1 MNMALSLFER
11 WSPEYA
17 LNNAIDDVK
26 ASGLDGLKKHL
37 TSKALKS
44 VEDFDS
50 ISSMP
55 GVALFSTVIMGGD
68 AVGVLLEKLSD
79 CEWTIKEV
87 MKGSE
92 TSTAIVGFDYEDSLV
107 GTIELTMIKE
117 DKIWKIDS
125 LSKPKFDKLSLS
137 QGNADQF
144 TE

>member
-1 MNMALSLFER
+1 MALSLFER

-44 VEDFDS
+44 VESFDS
-50 ISSMP
+50 ISNMS
-55 GVALFSTVIMGGD
+55 GVALLSTVLMGGD
-68 AVGVLLEKLSD
+68 AVGVLLDKLSE

-92 TSTAIVGFDYEDSLV
+92 SSRAIVAFDYEDKIV
-107 GTIELTMIKE
+107 GTVELTMIKE

-125 LSKPKFDKLSLS
+125 LSKPKFDKISLP
-137 QGNADQF
+137 QEDGDQPA
-144 TE
+144 E